1 MNILPITQARGKL
14 GDLAKK
20 VSGGDYV
27 VLTKGGVPE
36 AALVDYNY
44 LLKLEKAS
52 KQFIPKLISILNWQS
67 LPDFFPIK
75 RLTNGEKKT
84 SCKKTVFRFERNF
97 YGG

>member
-14 GDLAKK
+14 GDLAKR

-44 LLKLEKAS
+44 LLKLEKSVRAIYS
-52 KQFIPKLISILNWQS
+52 KTFVDPKLTKFTRLFSDKEIDEWQKEDE
-67 LPDFFPIK
+67 L
-75 RLTNGEKKT
+75 
-84 SCKKTVFRFERNF
+84 
-97 YGG
+97 